1 MTFSI
6 VRLAAALAVAPALS
20 FAQDVRPSN
29 GYLTLASP
37 QQAVEAALTV
47 SPALRGAG
55 ATRQAVQADAL
66 QARLRPNPE
75 LRGSF
80 ENFGGFGGRN
90 ESRGFRALESTV
102 GLAQRIELGGKRSA
116 RVDFAARSNEVAALE
131 FTGARLEIAREVVT
145 ALATAEAARRL
156 VDVEKER
163 ARLASET
170 LRAARA
176 RVEAGRDPLLQAER
190 AEVVRATAD
199 IAAERAQRE
208 VDIALAD
215 LAVFIGVPRVELAP
229 RQPWFDDIGTSPTR
243 SVPADPLARLSGS
256 PELARLEAAIAQQ
269 RANLTL
275 QRATAVPDVTIS
287 GDVRR
292 FGGSNETAFV
302 AGASIPLPFY
312 DRNQGGI
319 ARAQAELSRAEA
331 EAERGRS
338 ILVATLVAAE
348 QRLAL
353 AWRSVDTLRRT
364 ALPSAEQAARFATL
378 GYGEGRF
385 SFLEVLDAQRA
396 LSDTRAQLVE
406 AIQTFHAL
414 RAQVQRLRGDLPAAS
429 LQPVNAPNGSA
440 R

>member
-1 MTFSI
+1 MTIKAFC
-6 VRLAAALAVAPALS
+6 LAAIFAVAPAVLH
-20 FAQDVRPSN
+20 AQDTRPAVAP
-29 GYLTLASP
+29 LTVTSP
-37 QQAVEAALTV
+37 PQAVEAALTA

-55 ATRQAVQADAL
+55 AARQAVQADAL
-66 QARLRPNPE
+66 QARLRPNPA

-80 ENFGGFGGRN
+80 ENFGGFGGRQEN
-90 ESRGFRALESTV
+90 RGFRTLESTV
-102 GLAQRIELGGKRSA
+102 GLAQIIELGGKRSA
-116 RVDFAARSNEVAALE
+116 RIGLAARSGEVAVLD
-131 FTGARLEIAREVVT
+131 FTGFRLEIAREVVT

-156 VDVEKER
+156 VGVERER
-163 ARLASET
+163 ARLAAET

-208 VDIALAD
+208 LEIAVGD

-229 RQPWFDDIGTSPTR
+229 RQPWFDDIGPNPGR
-243 SVPADPLARLSGS
+243 PVPANPLARLSGS
-256 PELARLEAAIAQQ
+256 PELARLDAAINQQ
-269 RANLTL
+269 RANVTL
-275 QRATAVPDVTIS
+275 QRAIAVPDVTIS

-292 FGGSNETAFV
+292 FGDSNETAFV

-319 ARAQAELSRAEA
+319 ARAQAELTRAEA
-331 EAERGRS
+331 EAERGRN

-364 ALPSAEQAARFATL
+364 ALPSAELAARFATL

-406 AIQTFHAL
+406 AMQAFHAL
-414 RAQVQRLRGDLPAAS
+414 RAQVQRLRGDLPAVPS
-429 LQPVNAPNGSA
+429 QPVNAPNGSA

>member
-1 MTFSI
+1 MSFS
-6 VRLAAALAVAPALS
+6 VARLAAVLAIVPALT
-20 FAQDVRPSN
+20 FAQDTRPTVAP
-29 GYLTLASP
+29 LIVTSP

-47 SPALRGAG
+47 SPAIRGAG
-55 ATRQAVQADAL
+55 AARQAVQADAL
-66 QARLRPNPE
+66 QARLWPNPE

-80 ENFGGFGGRN
+80 ENFGGFGGRQEN
-90 ESRGFRALESTV
+90 RGVRAMESTV

-116 RVDFAARSNEVAALE
+116 RMDLAARRGEVAAVD
-131 FTGARLEIAREVVT
+131 FRGARLEIAREVVT
-145 ALATAEAARRL
+145 ALATAEAARRMEG
-156 VDVEKER
+156 VERER
-163 ARLASET
+163 ARLAAET

-208 VDIALAD
+208 AEIALAD
-215 LAVFIGVPRVELAP
+215 LAVFIGVPHIELAP
-229 RQPWFDDIGTSPTR
+229 RQPWFDDIGSNPGR
-243 SVPADPLARLSGS
+243 PVPAAPLARLSGN
-256 PELARLEAAIAQQ
+256 PELARLDATIVQQ
-269 RANLTL
+269 RANVTL
-275 QRATAVPDVTIS
+275 QRATAVPDLTIS

-292 FGGSNETAFV
+292 FGDSNETAFV

-319 ARAQAELSRAEA
+319 ARAQADLTRAEA
-331 EAERGRS
+331 EAERGRN
-338 ILVATLVAAE
+338 ILIATLIAAE
-348 QRLAL
+348 QRQAL

-364 ALPSAEQAARFATL
+364 ALPSAEQAARFASL

-406 AIQTFHAL
+406 AIQAFHAL
-414 RAQVQRLRGDLPAAS
+414 RAQVQRLRGDLPAVSA
-429 LQPVNAPNGSA
+429 QPVNAPSRSA

>member
-1 MTFSI
+1 MKIS
-6 VRLAAALAVAPALS
+6 VARLAAVLAVVPVLA
-20 FAQDVRPSN
+20 FAQDTRPPVAP
-29 GYLTLASP
+29 LTINSP
-37 QQAVEAALTV
+37 QQAVEAALTI
-47 SPALRGAG
+47 SPTLRGAG
-55 ATRQAVQADAL
+55 AVRQAVQADAL

-80 ENFGGFGGRN
+80 ENFGGFGGRQEN
-90 ESRGFRALESTV
+90 RGFRALESTV
-102 GLAQRIELGGKRSA
+102 GLAQRIELGGKRGA
-116 RVDFAARSNEVAALE
+116 RIDLAARSGEVAALD

-156 VDVEKER
+156 VVVERER
-163 ARLASET
+163 ARLAAET

-208 VDIALAD
+208 VEIALAD
-215 LAVFIGVPRVELAP
+215 LAVFIGVPRVDLAP
-229 RQPWFDDIGTSPTR
+229 RQPWFDDIGSNPGR
-243 SVPADPLARLSGS
+243 PVPADPLARLSGS
-256 PELARLEAAIAQQ
+256 PELARLDAAIAQQ
-269 RANLTL
+269 RANVTL

-292 FGGSNETAFV
+292 FGGSDETAFV

-319 ARAQAELSRAEA
+319 ARAQAELTRADA
-331 EAERGRS
+331 EAERGRNV
-338 ILVATLVAAE
+338 LVATLVAAE

-353 AWRSVDTLRRT
+353 AWRSVETLRRT

-406 AIQTFHAL
+406 AIQAFHAL
-414 RAQVQRLRGDLPAAS
+414 RAQVQRLRGDLPAVS
-429 LQPVNAPNGSA
+429 VQPVNAPNGSA

>member
-1 MTFSI
+1 MLSI
-6 VRLAAALAVAPALS
+6 ARLAAVLSVLPVLAFGQDTRPPVAP
-20 FAQDVRPSN
+20 
-29 GYLTLASP
+29 LTVASP

-55 ATRQAVQADAL
+55 AARQAVQADAL

-75 LRGSF
+75 LRGNF
-80 ENFGGFGGRN
+80 ENFGGFGGRQEN
-90 ESRGFRALESTV
+90 RSFRALESTV

-116 RVDFAARSNEVAALE
+116 RMDLAARSGEVAALD
-131 FTGARLEIAREVVT
+131 FTGVRLEIAREVVT

-156 VDVEKER
+156 VVVERER
-163 ARLASET
+163 ARLAAET

-208 VDIALAD
+208 VEIALGD

-229 RQPWFDDIGTSPTR
+229 RQPWFDDTGPNPGR
-243 SVPADPLARLSGS
+243 PVPADPLARLAGS
-256 PELARLEAAIAQQ
+256 PELARLGAAIAQQ
-269 RANLTL
+269 RANVTL

-292 FGGSNETAFV
+292 FGGSDETAFV

-319 ARAQAELSRAEA
+319 ARSQAELTRAEA
-331 EAERGRS
+331 EAERGRN

-378 GYGEGRF
+378 GYREGRF

-396 LSDTRAQLVE
+396 LSDTRAQFVE
-406 AIQTFHAL
+406 AIQAFHAL
-414 RAQVQRLRGDLPAAS
+414 RAQVQRLRGNLPAVS
-429 LQPVNAPNGSA
+429 PQPVNAPNGSA